1 MHCTAVSSPSLK
13 HIQIQI
19 KNTNQQHEHHERKT
33 NPLQSNS
40 RTDSVHVTGILY
52 LDIHKYSSSVREI
65 WQIYGTFFALF
76 LRDRKSN
83 STQPCTINPRLAWMV
98 QECPTL
104 ICAFGFFVTGKE
116 EATGSLANRILLGMF
131 ILHYVNRTLI
141 YPFLI
146 RGSKRVPIATVL
158 LAFAFCSV
166 NGYVQCRYLTQFRVY
181 DESWLAD
188 ARFLIGI
195 VMFFFGFAVNNH
207 SDHVLR
213 NLRKPGETGYK
224 IPYGGMFEYV
234 SGANFLGE
242 ILEWFGFA
250 IANWSYPA
258 FAFALCM
265 FHSTNS
271 FIVSL
276 TLSTKDNTNNTLT
289 KMKQTYNRYCIQHR
303 TSSYS
308 TPCVV

>member
-1 MHCTAVSSPSLK
+1 MSLSQMYLNNFSWSLK
-13 HIQIQI
+13 PVLII
-19 KNTNQQHEHHERKT
+19 
-33 NPLQSNS
+33 S
-40 RTDSVHVTGILY
+40 D
-52 LDIHKYSSSVREI
+52 
-65 WQIYGTFFALF
+65 F
-76 LRDRKSN
+76 L
-83 STQPCTINPRLAWMV
+83 P
-98 QECPTL
+98 
-104 ICAFGFFVTGKE
+104 
-116 EATGSLANRILLGMF
+116 
-131 ILHYVNRTLI
+131 RTLI

-242 ILEWFGFA
+242 ILEWLGFA

-258 FAFALCM
+258 FAFALCT
-265 FHSTNS
+265 FHSLVS
-271 FIVSL
+271 RDPSL
-276 TLSTKDNTNNTLT
+276 TRCVQRQHSHTHTL
-289 KMKQTYNRYCIQHR
+289 KI
-303 TSSYS
+303 
-308 TPCVV
+308 